1 MTNHDIRWKQRFQN
15 FEKALAR
22 LQDAVATQNLSDL
35 EKAGVIQFYEFTFE
49 LAWKTVQDYLE
60 AQEVSV
66 SFPRDVIKAG
76 FKYELLDGELWLDM
90 LQKRN
95 LMSHGYDEES
105 AEIAYRLIVDTYFVA
120 IEELFQKLQRLL

>member
-1 MTNHDIRWKQRFQN
+1 MTNPDIRWKQRFQN

-22 LQDAVATQNLSDL
+22 LQEAVATQNPSEL

-49 LAWKTVQDYLE
+49 LAWKTVKDYLE

-76 FKYELLDGELWLDM
+76 FKYGLLDGELWLDM
-90 LQKRN
+90 LRKRN

-105 AEIAYRLIVDTYFVA
+105 AEIAFRLIVDTYFGV
-120 IEELFQKLQRLL
+120 IDELFQKLQQSL